1 MSDGIDLDFS
11 ELTSLAADLGK
22 VPENAG
28 PLINS
33 AVQFKSREIKKSAA
47 KKVGRRK
54 HFKQAAQA
62 IDYDLKVF
70 QGFGVSVLQSEIG
83 FDKDKPA
90 GALGNLTEFGAPGA
104 ANALTPGNE
113 LVSSLHEQEADFEKG
128 LSKAL
133 EDAERKAGL

>member
-1 MSDGIDLDFS
+1 MSDNIKFDFS
-11 ELTSLAADLGK
+11 ELTGLAADLGE
-22 VPENAG
+22 VQA
-28 PLINS
+28 S
-33 AVQFKSREIKKSAA
+33 AERTIRSAIEYTSVEIKKSAA
-47 KKVGRRK
+47 RKVGKRK

-62 IDYDLKVF
+62 IDYELKSF

-104 ANALTPGNE
+104 DNALAPGSE
-113 LVSSLHEQEADFEKG
+113 LVTSLHEQEGDFVKG
-128 LSKAL
+128 LNKAL